1 LRKRLNIAPPSIKQT
16 STSKAREEKA
26 KNAGNPPMKQV
37 NNKEI
42 LLKKGLYNC
51 LKFYFFQPLKTLH
64 NGIPI
69 ILHNKQI
76 YNNSKV
82 PFVGPEVNKK
92 PLPPVSADSVHY
104 KVKF

>member
-1 LRKRLNIAPPSIKQT
+1 MTPKSPFEINWPLDK
-16 STSKAREEKA
+16 
-26 KNAGNPPMKQV
+26 
-37 NNKEI
+37 KEI
-42 LLKKGLYNC
+42 FYNI
-51 LKFYFFQPLKTLH
+51 LQNIIFQPLKTLH

-104 KVKF
+104 KVKFWLV

>member
-1 LRKRLNIAPPSIKQT
+1 MIKRYLDKIFYNILQNI
-16 STSKAREEKA
+16 
-26 KNAGNPPMKQV
+26 
-37 NNKEI
+37 I
-42 LLKKGLYNC
+42 
-51 LKFYFFQPLKTLH
+51 FQPLKTLH

-104 KVKF
+104 KVKFWLAWFIEN